1 MSKKHQKYL
10 KINDEKMPKSVVA
23 IGIIIIILITG
34 WIGGVIP
41 YGIGYVTCG
50 EPPATIPPL
59 AGASTKAEL
68 PGEEGYGPGFLKE
81 YVCVKDTYLQ

>member
-1 MSKKHQKYL
+1 
-10 KINDEKMPKSVVA
+10 MPKSVVA
-23 IGIIIIILITG
+23 IGIIIIVLIIG

-59 AGASTKAEL
+59 AGAGTKAEL
-68 PGEEGYGPGFLKE
+68 PGEEGMAPVF
-81 YVCVKDTYLQ
+81 

>member
-1 MSKKHQKYL
+1 MNKKHPKKL
-10 KINDEKMPKSVVA
+10 AKTNDEKIPKSVVA
-23 IGIIIIILITG
+23 IGIIITLIIG

-59 AGASTKAEL
+59 AGAGTKAEL

-81 YVCVKDTYLQ
+81 YVCVKDIYLK